1 MHLREQSLRHAQT
14 RILWAKILRTSLPH
28 FLSIVD
34 SSSIVENA
42 RPGAGRGRGSL
53 SENLTDDFSTGLLGG
68 DFDSIGGACCWFR
81 GLVECVGEGGV

>member
-1 MHLREQSLRHAQT
+1 MG
-14 RILWAKILRTSLPH
+14 KVLRTSLPH

-34 SSSIVENA
+34 SSSIVEYV
-42 RPGAGRGRGSL
+42 RPGAGRARGSL

-68 DFDSIGGACCWFR
+68 GLDSIGGGCWFI